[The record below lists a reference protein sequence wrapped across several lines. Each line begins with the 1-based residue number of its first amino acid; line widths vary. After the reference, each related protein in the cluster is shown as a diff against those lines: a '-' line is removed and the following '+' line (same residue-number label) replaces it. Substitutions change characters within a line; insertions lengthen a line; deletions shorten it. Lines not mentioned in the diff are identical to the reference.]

1 MEIVDRVYGKPLDG
15 HFCFGEHSVA
25 DHMIK
30 EIAEDGERMDFLRR
44 SLKNASVLTRA
55 ELEKRIG
62 MDVIESMKGLGAEGQ
77 NYLEKRI
84 EDNVVLFL
92 RSTNTDVVKFSNED
106 LLKSPMGVDAFRAVT
121 VSWLLNVS
129 LFLSFG
135 EVRHEAIR
143 DAWNLR
149 NKLKLLSFEDIRGIL
164 RNNIAAISA
173 QMKRHAVVDII
184 DRIENVIDREAI
196 GSLSVVVDKGLY
208 KHKIELCLQQ
218 YWKKVKE
225 AFRMS
230 QENVDIR
237 LDAISKKYGDFS
249 TGHASIKNDICNDGI
264 ISTEDVLL
272 ERDLAQ
278 LEYFAL
284 QRYGALSEKELGEVS
299 DKVTE
304 VAQDIT
310 LARRRI
316 EGGLT
321 LRMMTWSRWKLFER
335 MRSEVWGAIL
345 DDVLL
350 KVEYG
355 SYMAV
360 LQSVGAKMSADLIDF
375 YNDGMLANSLR
386 TIVVITAL
394 KNSGFEEV
402 SGALEKAYRTV
413 DVVFSRDRW
422 KIEGQRLLW
431 QLIRGYGN
439 CSSTILDFAYEK
451 VVSSLEQSEELKR
464 NRVTLQKKAEQKTK
478 FSYLLGRLVWKL
490 CKWFRRD
497 WPEECSCRDEV

>member
-1 MEIVDRVYGKPLDG
+1 MEIVDRVYDKPLDG

-25 DHMIK
+25 DRMIK
-30 EIAEDGERMDFLRR
+30 KIVEDNKRMDFLRR

-106 LLKSPMGVDAFRAVT
+106 LLKSPMGVGAFRAVT
-121 VSWLLNVS
+121 VAWLLNVS

-135 EVRHEAIR
+135 KVRHEAIR
-143 DAWNLR
+143 DAWNMR
-149 NKLKLLSFEDIRGIL
+149 NKLKHLSFEDIRAIL

-173 QMKRHAVVDII
+173 QMKRHAVVDVI
-184 DRIENVIDREAI
+184 DRIEKVIDRDAI
-196 GSLSVVVDKGLY
+196 GSLNVVVDKGLY

-284 QRYGALSEKELGEVS
+284 QRYGALSEKELGEVA

-304 VAQDIT
+304 VSHDIT

-316 EGGLT
+316 EVGLT
-321 LRMMTWSRWKLFER
+321 LRVMTWSRWKLFER
-335 MRSEVWGAIL
+335 MRREVWGAIL
-345 DDVLL
+345 DDELL

-355 SYMAV
+355 SYNMAV
-360 LQSVGAKMSADLIDF
+360 LRSIGAKMSADLIDF
-375 YNDGMLANSLR
+375 YNDGMLTNSLR
-386 TIVVITAL
+386 TIVVRTAL

-402 SGALEKAYRTV
+402 PGALKKAYSTA
-413 DVVFSRDRW
+413 DVVFRSDCLKR
-422 KIEGQRLLW
+422 EGQRLLW

-439 CSSTILDFAYEK
+439 CSSPILDFAYEE

-464 NRVTLQKKAEQKTK
+464 NRVTLQEQKKAEQKAK
-478 FSYLLGRLVWKL
+478 FSYQLGRLVGKI
-490 CKWFRRD
+490 CKWFRK
-497 WPEECSCRDEV
+497 

>member
-25 DHMIK
+25 DRMIK
-30 EIAEDGERMDFLRR
+30 KIAEDGERMDFLRR

-106 LLKSPMGVDAFRAVT
+106 LLKSSMGVAAFRAVT

-135 EVRHEAIR
+135 KVRHEAIR
-143 DAWNLR
+143 DAWNMR
-149 NKLKLLSFEDIRGIL
+149 NKLKHLSFEDIHGIL

-184 DRIENVIDREAI
+184 DRIENVIDRDAI
-196 GSLSVVVDKGLY
+196 GSLGVVVDKGLC

-225 AFRMS
+225 ALRMS
-230 QENVDIR
+230 QKNVDIR

-310 LARRRI
+310 LARQRI
-316 EGGLT
+316 EVGQT
-321 LRMMTWSRWKLFER
+321 LRMMPTWSRWKLFER
-335 MRSEVWGAIL
+335 RRSEVWGAIL
-345 DDVLL
+345 GDVLL
-350 KVEYG
+350 KVDG
-355 SYMAV
+355 SYMAA
-360 LQSVGAKMSADLIDF
+360 LRSIGATMSADLIDF
-375 YNDGMLANSLR
+375 YNDGMLANLFR
-386 TIVVITAL
+386 ATVVITAL

-402 SGALEKAYRTV
+402 PGALEKANRTV

-431 QLIRGYGN
+431 QLIRGYAN

-464 NRVTLQKKAEQKTK
+464 NRVTLLKQKSAEQQAK
-478 FSYLLGRLVWKL
+478 FSYRLGRLVWKI
-490 CKWFRRD
+490 CKWFRK
-497 WPEECSCRDEV
+497 